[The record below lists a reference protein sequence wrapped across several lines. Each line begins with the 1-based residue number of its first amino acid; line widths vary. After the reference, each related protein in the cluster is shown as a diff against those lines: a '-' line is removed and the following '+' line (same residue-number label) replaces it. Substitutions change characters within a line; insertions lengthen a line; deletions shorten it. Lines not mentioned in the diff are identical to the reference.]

1 MDSKGGII
9 INMRL
14 KCTSID
20 VIQTGKKLESIIR
33 GNNCRISD
41 LQRILNLSCPQP
53 IYRWMY
59 GQILPSVDNLYML
72 SRIFE
77 MHMEDMLVARGTET
91 NESQQS
97 VDTDIK

>member
-1 MDSKGGII
+1 
-9 INMRL
+9 MRV
-14 KCTSID
+14 KCTSLD
-20 VIQTGKKLESIIR
+20 VVQTGKRLESIIR

-77 MHMEDMLVARGTET
+77 MHMEDMLVPRSIED
-91 NESQQS
+91 EQL
-97 VDTDIK
+97 